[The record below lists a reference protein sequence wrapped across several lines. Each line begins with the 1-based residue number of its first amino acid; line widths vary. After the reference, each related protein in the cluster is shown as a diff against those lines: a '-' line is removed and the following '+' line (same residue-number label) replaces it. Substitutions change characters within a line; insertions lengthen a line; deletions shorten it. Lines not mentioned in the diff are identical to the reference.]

1 MTTIFFGPLR
11 TAADARQESVK
22 PASVKPGSVKPVA
35 FVCCSAII
43 VCHIVDRRRVTKP

>member
-11 TAADARQESVK
+11 TAADARQEN
-22 PASVKPGSVKPVA
+22 VKPGSVKPVA